1 MKSKFIKSTL
11 ILIIG
16 GAITKLMA
24 MVIKIFLTRSIGDNG
39 IGLYMLIM
47 PTFNLFITLS
57 TMSLPTSISKVVSE
71 GKRGKK
77 VVLSLIPISIIY
89 NILLMIILILLA
101 PYIANNLLKNP
112 DTYLGIMGIAFTLPF
127 ICMSSI
133 LKGYFYGKER
143 MIPYVVSN
151 NFEQIVRLILII
163 FMIPKLLIYGIKFAV
178 LGVVLINIFSE
189 LSSIIML
196 IIFLPNKK
204 IKLFDLKLDKVIFKD
219 ILNISLSA
227 TGSRFI
233 GSISYF
239 LEPIILTFILLR
251 CGYNNNYITSEYG
264 IIMGYVFPLLLLPS
278 FFSMAISTSLLPVVS
293 SSLARGRVDYTKNKL
308 KQAIMISLGVG
319 ILSTTIFMLI
329 PDMLLKFL
337 YNTTSGIYY
346 IRVTAPLFLIYYI
359 QGPLTSYMQGANM
372 AKVAML
378 GTFWGAIIKNILLII
393 LPIFMGI
400 WGLIIS
406 SIINIFFVTIHHI
419 YFVRKSFMNSKK
431 DVKYLYM

>member
-24 MVIKIFLTRSIGDNG
+24 MVIKIFLTRSISDEG

-47 PTFNLFITLS
+47 PTFNLFITLC

-89 NILLMIILILLA
+89 NIVLMIILILLA
-101 PYIANNLLKNP
+101 PFIANNLLKNP

-133 LKGYFYGKER
+133 LKGYFYGKEK

-163 FMIPKLLIYGIKFAV
+163 FMIPKLMEYGIKIAV

-189 LSSIIML
+189 LSSIIIL
-196 IIFLPNKK
+196 IFFLPRKK
-204 IKLFDLKLDKVIFKD
+204 INVNDFKFDKEIFKD
-219 ILNISLSA
+219 ILNVSVNA

-239 LEPIILTFILLR
+239 LEPIILTFILLK
-251 CGYNNNYITSEYG
+251 CGYDNSYITQEYG
-264 IIMGYVFPLLLLPS
+264 IIMGYVFPLLLIPS
-278 FFSMAISTSLLPVVS
+278 FFSMAVSSSLLPVVS
-293 SSLARGRVDYTKNKL
+293 SSLARGKVAYTRKKL
-308 KQAIMISLGVG
+308 HQAILISLVVG
-319 ILSTTIFMLI
+319 IFFTIFFMLI
-329 PDMLLKFL
+329 PDTLLKLL
-337 YNTTSGIYY
+337 YNTTLGVNY
-346 IRVTAPLFLIYYI
+346 IRIVAPLFLMHYV
-359 QGPLTSYMQGANM
+359 QGPLTAYMQGANM
-372 AKVAML
+372 AKEAML
-378 GTFWGAIIKNILLII
+378 GTLKGAIIKNILLLI

-400 WGLIIS
+400 WGFIVA
-406 SIINIFFVTIHHI
+406 SIINIFYVTIHHI
-419 YFVRKSFMNSKK
+419 YYVKKSFR
-431 DVKYLYM
+431 